1 MVRTRSGNAAG
12 MSKSKYPK
20 KKRVVES
27 DSESDGSESL
37 GSEDTSE
44 DEDEDEELERLIAE
58 GKRRRKVRP
67 TAEVRKAVSK
77 DISKKYMDMVSGGKK
92 SKVLE
97 DDDEDEDD
105 SDYIPKEEVRK
116 KVRKVMSK
124 VYPSKYLKNQV
135 AKDEKK
141 KKTKKVVV
149 EESEEDEDED
159 EDEDSAEYE
168 TYDEESEDEDE
179 ESEEEDEEEEE
190 EEDVIDSDK
199 INIIFGFGPGG
210 GDDDEDDSPTEDED
224 EECDSDDEKMFM
236 KETYEQI
243 SSSVVTKKEKKAQK
257 EKKAL
262 QEKEQAELTAKDN
275 FESEYADL
283 VDTKK
288 FLTEKL
294 RSKPDSKSLLRS
306 LDECKESIR
315 ALIKKTRIMNAKA
328 YHKLLNSQKQK
339 SENEMDYFKKK
350 MSNKEQLKIMN
361 DLKEINAHVNVDK
374 PYRLALL
381 ESKIPTQHKAIVMQ
395 KLNMLRMMDSHDSE
409 YFKLKSWVEFFMRLP
424 FGKYSV
430 LNVNMAHGLD
440 ACQGFME
447 GAMKTLDECAY
458 GLKDAKMQILQM
470 IGQWIANP
478 SAMGTAI
485 AMKGP
490 MGTGKTTLVKEGIS
504 KILNRQFVLIA
515 LGGATDGS
523 VLEGSPY
530 VYEGSGPGLITRKLA
545 ETQEMNSCFLFD
557 ELDKVSMTEKGQ
569 EIIGILTHLTDSTQN
584 SEFEDKYI
592 PGIKLDMSRA
602 LFLFSYNDES
612 MVNPIL
618 KDRMYSIQTKGY
630 TAKEKIIIANNY
642 LLPKIR
648 EQVSFKKDE
657 IIIPDD
663 VLEYIIN
670 TPGMTRD
677 EDGVRNFKRC
687 LEIIYT
693 KLNLFRLVKSDSNIL
708 TKEIDLKV
716 TFPFTVTKKDVD
728 ALIKNDEK
736 QSQSLLAMYC

>member
-12 MSKSKYPK
+12 TKSKGKNLK
-20 KKRVVES
+20 KKVIDPDS
-27 DSESDGSESL
+27 DPESDGSESL
-37 GSEDTSE
+37 GSEDSSE
-44 DEDEDEELERLIAE
+44 DEDEELLELERLIAE

-67 TAEVRKAVSK
+67 TAEVRKEVRK
-77 DISKKYMDMVSGGKK
+77 DISKKYMDMVSGKK
-92 SKVLE
+92 SNADE

-105 SDYIPKEEVRK
+105 SDYIPKEEEVRK

-135 AKDEKK
+135 AKDNKK
-141 KKTKKVVV
+141 KSKKVI
-149 EESEEDEDED
+149 ESESEED
-159 EDEDSAEYE
+159 DSDEYE
-168 TYDEESEDEDE
+168 TYDEDEDEESEDEDD
-179 ESEEEDEEEEE
+179 EDEEEEE
-190 EEDVIDSDK
+190 EEEEEDEDVIDSDK

-210 GDDDEDDSPTEDED
+210 GDDEDDSPTEDED

-236 KETYEQI
+236 KETYQQI
-243 SSSVVTKKEKKAQK
+243 SSSVVTKKEKKAKK
-257 EKKAL
+257 EKEKL
-262 QEKEQAELTAKDN
+262 QEKEKAELTAKDN

-306 LDECKESIR
+306 LEECKESIR

-381 ESKIPTQHKAIVMQ
+381 ESKIPTQHKAIVLQ

-409 YFKLKSWVEFFMRLP
+409 YFKLKNWVELFMRIP

-430 LNVNMAHGLD
+430 LDVNMAHGLD

-447 GAMKTLDECAY
+447 GAMKTLDDCAY

-523 VLEGSPY
+523 VIEGSPY

-557 ELDKVSMTEKGQ
+557 ELDKVSSTDKGQ

-584 SEFEDKYI
+584 TEFEDRYF
-592 PGIKLDMSRA
+592 PGIKMDMSRA

-612 MVNPIL
+612 LVNPIL
-618 KDRMYSIQTKGY
+618 NDRMYSIQTKGY

-670 TPGMTRD
+670 TPGMTRN

-728 ALIKNDEK
+728 ALIRNDEK

>member
-12 MSKSKYPK
+12 TKSKSKYPK
-20 KKRVVES
+20 KKVVEP

-37 GSEDTSE
+37 GSEDSSE
-44 DEDEDEELERLIAE
+44 DEDAELLEMERLIAE

-67 TAEVRKAVSK
+67 TAEVRKEVRK
-77 DISKKYMDMVSGGKK
+77 DISKKYMDMVSGKK
-92 SKVLE
+92 PKA
-97 DDDEDEDD
+97 DDDDDEDD
-105 SDYIPKEEVRK
+105 SDYIPKEDIRK

-141 KKTKKVVV
+141 KKTKKV
-149 EESEEDEDED
+149 ESESEEEDDEDED
-159 EDEDSAEYE
+159 DSDEYE
-168 TYDEESEDEDE
+168 TYDEEDDE
-179 ESEEEDEEEEE
+179 EEEDEDEEEEE
-190 EEDVIDSDK
+190 EEEDEDDDVVDSDK

-210 GDDDEDDSPTEDED
+210 GGGDDEEDSPTEDED

-236 KETYEQI
+236 KETYQQI
-243 SSSVVTKKEKKAQK
+243 SSSVVTKKEKKVQK

-381 ESKIPTQHKAIVMQ
+381 ESKIPTQHKAIVLQ

-430 LNVNMAHGLD
+430 LDVNMAHGLD

-530 VYEGSGPGLITRKLA
+530 VYEGSGPGLISRKLA

-592 PGIKLDMSRA
+592 PGIKMDMSRA

-612 MVNPIL
+612 LVNPIL

-648 EQVSFKKDE
+648 EQVNFKKDE

-670 TPGMTRD
+670 TPGMTRG

-708 TKEIDLKV
+708 TKEIELKV

>member
-12 MSKSKYPK
+12 MKSKYPK
-20 KKRVVES
+20 KKRVAES
-27 DSESDGSESL
+27 DPESDGSESL
-37 GSEDTSE
+37 GSEDSS
-44 DEDEDEELERLIAE
+44 EDEDEELVELEKLIDAAN
-58 GKRRRKVRP
+58 KRRKKARP
-67 TAEVRKAVSK
+67 STEAKN
-77 DISKKYMDMVSGGKK
+77 KKGGKK
-92 SKVLE
+92 LMNKIIG
-97 DDDEDEDD
+97 DEESDDEDD
-105 SDYIPKEEVRK
+105 SDYIPKEDIRK

-124 VYPSKYLKNQV
+124 VYPSKYLKSQV
-135 AKDEKK
+135 AKDEKQK
-141 KKTKKVVV
+141 KKSKKVIESD
-149 EESEEDEDED
+149 EESDED
-159 EDEDSAEYE
+159 EYE
-168 TYDEESEDEDE
+168 TYDEESEEDEDE
-179 ESEEEDEEEEE
+179 ESDNEEE
-190 EEDVIDSDK
+190 EEDEDEDEDDEGEK

-243 SSSVVTKKEKKAQK
+243 SSSVVTKKEKKAKK
-257 EKKAL
+257 EKEKL
-262 QEKEQAELTAKDN
+262 QEKEKAELTAKDN

-306 LDECKESIR
+306 LEECKDSIR

-381 ESKIPTQHKAIVMQ
+381 ESKIPTQYKAIVLQ
-395 KLNMLRMMDSHDSE
+395 KLNMLRMMDTHDSE
-409 YFKLKSWVEFFMRLP
+409 YFKLKNWVELFMRIP

-430 LNVNMAHGLD
+430 LNVNMAHGID

-447 GAMKTLDECAY
+447 GAMKTLDDCAY

-470 IGQWIANP
+470 IGQWITNP

-530 VYEGSGPGLITRKLA
+530 VYEGSGPGLITRKLV
-545 ETQEMNSCFLFD
+545 ETQEMNSCYLFD
-557 ELDKVSMTEKGQ
+557 ELDKVSSTDKGQ

-584 SEFEDKYI
+584 SEIEDKYF
-592 PGIKLDMSRA
+592 PGIKMDLSRA

-612 MVNPIL
+612 LVNPIL

-630 TAKEKIIIANNY
+630 TPKEKIIIANNY

-648 EQVSFKKDE
+648 EQVNFKKDE

-663 VLEYIIN
+663 VLEYIIK
-670 TPGMTRD
+670 TPGMTKM

-708 TKEIDLKV
+708 TDEIDLKV

-728 ALIKNDEK
+728 ALIRNDEK

>member
-12 MSKSKYPK
+12 MKSKYPK
-20 KKRVVES
+20 KKRVAES
-27 DSESDGSESL
+27 DPESDGSESL
-37 GSEDTSE
+37 GSEDSS
-44 DEDEDEELERLIAE
+44 EDEDEELVELEKLIDAAN
-58 GKRRRKVRP
+58 KRRKKARP
-67 TAEVRKAVSK
+67 SAEAK
-77 DISKKYMDMVSGGKK
+77 SKKGGKK
-92 SKVLE
+92 LMNKIVG
-97 DDDEDEDD
+97 DEESDDEDD
-105 SDYIPKEEVRK
+105 SDYIPKEDIRK

-124 VYPSKYLKNQV
+124 VYPSKYLKSQV
-135 AKDEKK
+135 AKDKK
-141 KKTKKVVV
+141 KSKKVIE
-149 EESEEDEDED
+149 EESESDED
-159 EDEDSAEYE
+159 EYE

-179 ESEEEDEEEEE
+179 EESDDEDEDEEEEEDEEEDDDEGE
-190 EEDVIDSDK
+190 K

-210 GDDDEDDSPTEDED
+210 GDDDDDDSPTEDED

-243 SSSVVTKKEKKAQK
+243 SSSVVTKKEKKAKK
-257 EKKAL
+257 EKEKL
-262 QEKEQAELTAKDN
+262 QEKEKAELTAKDN

-306 LDECKESIR
+306 LEECKDSIR

-381 ESKIPTQHKAIVMQ
+381 ESKIPTQYKAIVLQ
-395 KLNMLRMMDSHDSE
+395 KLNMLRMMDTHDSE
-409 YFKLKSWVEFFMRLP
+409 YFKLKNWVELFMRIP

-430 LNVNMAHGLD
+430 LNVNMAHGID

-447 GAMKTLDECAY
+447 GAMKTLDDCAY

-470 IGQWIANP
+470 IGQWITNP

-530 VYEGSGPGLITRKLA
+530 VYEGSGPGLITRKLV
-545 ETQEMNSCFLFD
+545 ETQEMNSCYLFD
-557 ELDKVSMTEKGQ
+557 ELDKVSSTDKGQ

-584 SEFEDKYI
+584 SEIEDKYF
-592 PGIKLDMSRA
+592 PGIKMDLSRA

-612 MVNPIL
+612 LVNPIL

-630 TAKEKIIIANNY
+630 TPKEKIIIANNY

-648 EQVSFKKDE
+648 EQVNFKKDE

-670 TPGMTRD
+670 TPGMTRN
-677 EDGVRNFKRC
+677 EDGVRNFKGAWR
-687 LEIIYT
+687 
-693 KLNLFRLVKSDSNIL
+693 LFTRS
-708 TKEIDLKV
+708 
-716 TFPFTVTKKDVD
+716 
-728 ALIKNDEK
+728 
-736 QSQSLLAMYC
+736 

>member
-12 MSKSKYPK
+12 TKSKGKNLK
-20 KKRVVES
+20 KKVIES
-27 DSESDGSESL
+27 DPESDGSESL
-37 GSEDTSE
+37 GSEDSSE
-44 DEDEDEELERLIAE
+44 DEDEELLELERLIAE

-67 TAEVRKAVSK
+67 TAEVRKEVRK
-77 DISKKYMDMVSGGKK
+77 DISKKYMDMVSGKK
-92 SKVLE
+92 SKVYDADE
-97 DDDEDEDD
+97 DDEDEDD
-105 SDYIPKEEVRK
+105 SDYIPKEEEVRK

-135 AKDEKK
+135 AKDNKK
-141 KKTKKVVV
+141 KSKKVI
-149 EESEEDEDED
+149 ESESDED
-159 EDEDSAEYE
+159 DSDEYE
-168 TYDEESEDEDE
+168 TYDEEEEEDEDE
-179 ESEEEDEEEEE
+179 EDEDEEEEEDEDE

-210 GDDDEDDSPTEDED
+210 GGDDEDDSPTEDED

-236 KETYEQI
+236 KETYQQI

-257 EKKAL
+257 EKEKL
-262 QEKEQAELTAKDN
+262 KEKENAELTAKDN

-430 LNVNMAHGLD
+430 LDVNMAHGLD

-447 GAMKTLDECAY
+447 GAMKTLDDCAY

-584 SEFEDKYI
+584 SEFEDKYF
-592 PGIKLDMSRA
+592 PGIKMDMSRA

-612 MVNPIL
+612 LVNPIL

-648 EQVSFKKDE
+648 EQVNFKKDE

-670 TPGMTRD
+670 TPGMTRN

-728 ALIKNDEK
+728 ALIRNDEK

>member
-1 MVRTRSGNAAG
+1 MVRTRNGNAAG
-12 MSKSKYPK
+12 MKSKSKNPK
-20 KKRVVES
+20 KKRVIES
-27 DSESDGSESL
+27 DSESDGSETL
-37 GSEDTSE
+37 GSSSE
-44 DEDEDEELERLIAE
+44 DEEVELMERLIDASN
-58 GKRRRKVRP
+58 KVLNKN
-67 TAEVRKAVSK
+67 AVRSTKTQ
-77 DISKKYMDMVSGGKK
+77 GKK
-92 SKVLE
+92 TRVLDNE
-97 DDDEDEDD
+97 DEEDEDD
-105 SDYIPKEEVRK
+105 SDYIPKDDIRK

-124 VYPSKYLKNQV
+124 VYPSKYLKSQV
-135 AKDEKK
+135 AKDDK
-141 KKTKKVVV
+141 KKTKKVV
-149 EESEEDEDED
+149 ESESDED
-159 EDEDSAEYE
+159 EYE
-168 TYDEESEDEDE
+168 TYDEESDDE
-179 ESEEEDEEEEE
+179 ESDDEEEEE
-190 EEDVIDSDK
+190 DEDNAGDK

-210 GDDDEDDSPTEDED
+210 GDDDDDESPTEDED

-243 SSSVVTKKEKKAQK
+243 SSSGVVTKKEKKSHK

-275 FESEYADL
+275 FDSEYVDL

-306 LDECKESIR
+306 LDECKESISV
-315 ALIKKTRIMNAKA
+315 LIKKTRITNAKT
-328 YHKLLNSQKQK
+328 YHKLLNSHKQK

-350 MSNKEQLKIMN
+350 MSNKEQLKIMK
-361 DLKEINAHVNVDK
+361 DLDEINSHVNVDK

-381 ESKIPTQHKAIVMQ
+381 ETKIPTKYKAVVLQ
-395 KLNMLRMMDSHDSE
+395 KINQLRAMDPHDSE
-409 YFKLKSWVEFFMRLP
+409 YFKLKNWVDLFMRIP

-447 GAMKTLDECAY
+447 GAMKTLDDCAY

-478 SAMGTAI
+478 SAMGTSI
-485 AMKGP
+485 GLHGP
-490 MGTGKTTLVKEGIS
+490 MGTGKTTLVKDGIS
-504 KILNRQFVLIA
+504 KILNRQFVMIA

-523 VLEGSPY
+523 VIEGSPY
-530 VYEGSGPGLITRKLA
+530 VYEGSGPGIITRKLI
-545 ETQEMNSCFLFD
+545 ETQEMNSCYLFD
-557 ELDKVSMTEKGQ
+557 ELDKVGKTEKGQ
-569 EIIGILTHLTDSTQN
+569 EIIGILTHLTDGTQN
-584 SEFEDKYI
+584 DEFDDKYMA
-592 PGIKLDMSRA
+592 GVKFDMSKA
-602 LFLFSYNDES
+602 LFMFSYNDES
-612 MVNPIL
+612 LVNPIL

-630 TAKEKIIIANNY
+630 TTKEKIVIANNY

-648 EQVSFKKDE
+648 EQVSFKKDD

-663 VLEYIIN
+663 VLEYIIS
-670 TPGMTRD
+670 TPGMTRS
-677 EDGVRNFKRC
+677 EDGVRNLKRC
-687 LEIIYT
+687 LEIIHT